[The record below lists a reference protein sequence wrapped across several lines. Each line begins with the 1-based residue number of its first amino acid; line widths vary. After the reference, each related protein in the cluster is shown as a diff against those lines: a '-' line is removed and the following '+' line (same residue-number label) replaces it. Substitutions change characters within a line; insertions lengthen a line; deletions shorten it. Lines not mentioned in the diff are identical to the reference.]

1 MHGPSQ
7 VVMTHR
13 SHVSVHVHAPE
24 SNAAILGRRSQHLCA
39 SIKADIIDACLVV
52 LQHGKGPPL
61 AIVEYPDLL
70 VPTSCGKD
78 PEIIPDGC
86 CCYAWGSKMHE
97 PLFFELPICLQA
109 ELHYVTVCAAADPAC
124 NSSRGST

>member
-86 CCYAWGSKMHE
+86 CCYAWGSKMHAS
-97 PLFFELPICLQA
+97 LFFELPICLQA
-109 ELHYVTVCAAADPAC
+109 ELHYVTVCAATYPAC